1 MLDSEASRAVFL
13 TASSPSMAKNPT
25 MSNCRSSRP
34 PSNHLMRQL
43 CPGRESR
50 VEGSSSSIPPHVFL
64 AGYFWALQR
73 RRWRLFFDLQHTD
86 YGAGVL
92 SFCMRCWG
100 FLIYSFYELMCMR
113 ILSRCAGPKPEPQR
127 HSPVESILAWGAR

>member
-1 MLDSEASRAVFL
+1 MCSW
-13 TASSPSMAKNPT
+13 
-25 MSNCRSSRP
+25 
-34 PSNHLMRQL
+34 
-43 CPGRESR
+43 
-50 VEGSSSSIPPHVFL
+50 L
-64 AGYFWALQR
+64 ATFGHCNDDGGG
-73 RRWRLFFDLQHTD
+73 FFFGLQHTD